1 LLAAVFDLIQRD
13 HFHSGYRLR
22 ERLEFFLA
30 ATLLKALTLMPRPVA
45 RLVTHGIGYL
55 GYCLAGRLRHIAYYN
70 LSLALPHLSRAEHRR
85 IVKGVFRNLSRL
97 LAEFSQFPKLTLKNI
112 DRIVVYDGFENY
124 AEAKKRGK
132 GVLIMTAHFGAWE
145 LASFAHSVYGYP
157 LKFLVRALDNP
168 RVDALIMRYRQLAGN
183 VGIDKRN
190 SMREVLRALRQ
201 NDAVGILIDQ
211 NASPEEGVFADFFGI
226 PASTTAGLA
235 TLAMRTGAAVVPGL
249 LIWDDRTKK
258 HRLRFEPP
266 VALEDTGDF
275 QADMLSNTARFNHI
289 LEEKIRM
296 YPDQWLWVH
305 RRWKTRPE
313 GEPALYE

>member
-1 LLAAVFDLIQRD
+1 M
-13 HFHSGYRLR
+13 R
-22 ERLEFFLA
+22 ERLEFLLA
-30 ATLLKALTLMPRPVA
+30 ATLLKALTWMPRPVA
-45 RLVTHGIGYL
+45 KLVTQLIGFL
-55 GYCLAGRLRHIAYYN
+55 GYCFAGRLRQIASYN
-70 LSLALPHLSRAEHRR
+70 LSLALPHLSGSEHRR
-85 IVKGVFRNLSRL
+85 IVKGVFRNLARL
-97 LAEFSQFPKLTLKNI
+97 LAEFSQFPKFTLKGI

-132 GVLIMTAHFGAWE
+132 GILIMSAHFGAWE

-157 LKFLVRALDNP
+157 LKFLVRPLDNP

-201 NDAVGILIDQ
+201 NEAVGILIDQ
-211 NASPEEGVFADFFGI
+211 NASREEGVFANFFGI

-249 LIWDDRTKK
+249 LIWDEQIKK

-266 VALEDTGDF
+266 VVLVDTGNF
-275 QADMLSNTARFNHI
+275 QADVIGNTARFNRI

-296 YPDQWLWVH
+296 HPDQWLWVH

-313 GEPALYE
+313 GEPALYN